1 MNGLYLQ
8 YEVLWKVQYSVFHI
22 VDRNHQRSVIVVDH
36 SRNFKGIQSM
46 VVTIEKYLSRN
57 RKLLFKIEKR
67 KVKK

>member
-8 YEVLWKVQYSVFHI
+8 YEVLWKVQYSVLHI
-22 VDRNHQRSVIVVDH
+22 VDRNRQRSVIVVDH